1 MKNPFEYKNPDAIP
15 PVDIIDLF
23 VPVFGEYYNIPLTGH
38 TFINGARGSGKSMM
52 FRYMMPDCQRLVDS
66 EGHKL
71 EKPRPITELEYFS
84 IFLPVKKGQLNKTD
98 IKLNGSKGDSILNEH
113 YMVTHFSL
121 IMFDELSKLEIEDSG
136 INMASLTVF
145 YTDVFVQELR
155 YCGFDDVNII
165 DIKGCKS
172 IQEIFKAIIKSLR
185 LINQQFQK
193 EYIYKL
199 INTEESIP
207 YNGCILSYSD
217 FLTEIIKEFRQ
228 LPFMPNDK
236 PIFLLIDDA
245 DELSV
250 TQRKILNS
258 WVAIRSTEVI
268 SLKISTQLKYKIFST
283 INGSRIDTPHDYSEI
298 NMNDIYTTKKDLY
311 YKRVKAV
318 VEKRLYRYNNNTE
331 ILAEDFFQE
340 DLAQKEKVDN
350 LFEQLFDEQIAS
362 GKSKSQAYD
371 FAYRYATPTYI
382 KNLEGNRSSY
392 SYSGFKQLV
401 NISTGIMR
409 EFIDF
414 SSEMFEESLRNSL
427 SDKVK
432 FITSTIQNDR
442 IKKYSERRVVYEFDK
457 YKDEAD
463 SKTDKLDM
471 DKLRNLIHSMGELFK
486 MILLSEASERR
497 VFSVALNTEPS
508 DELRKILD
516 LGVSTGYLQKS
527 MIGNKE
533 GTGRARLYILNR
545 ALSPFFGL
553 DPTSFA
559 GYKFM
564 DSSELEVALTDK
576 KNFLNSFKRK
586 LKVDDSENIQ
596 GTFKFEEE

>member
-15 PVDIIDLF
+15 PADIIDLF
-23 VPVFGEYYNIPLTGH
+23 VPVFGEYYNIPLVGH
-38 TFINGARGSGKSMM
+38 SFINGARGSGKSMM
-52 FRYMMPDCQRLVDS
+52 FRYMMPDCQRLIDS
-66 EGHKL
+66 NGNKL
-71 EKPRPITELEYFS
+71 ETPRPITDLDYFS

-98 IKLNGSKGDSILNEH
+98 IKLNGNKGDAILNEH

-121 IMFDELSKLEIEDSG
+121 IMFDELSKLEIEESE
-136 INMASLTVF
+136 INLEKLKSFYEEVF
-145 YTDVFVQELR
+145 IEELL
-155 YCGFDDVNII
+155 YCGFDDSNII
-165 DIKGCKS
+165 DITS
-172 IQEIFKAIIKSLR
+172 INSIKDIFKAIIKTLR

-193 EYIYKL
+193 DYISKL
-199 INTEESIP
+199 MNAESTIP
-207 YNGCILSYSD
+207 YNSCILSYSD

-250 TQRKILNS
+250 IQRKILNS

-298 NMNDIYTTKKDLY
+298 NMNDIYTTKRDLY
-311 YKRVKAV
+311 YERVKAV
-318 VEKRLYRYNNNTE
+318 VEKRLLRYNSDE
-331 ILAEDFFQE
+331 PILAEDFFKE
-340 DLAQKEKVDN
+340 DSKQKDRIDE
-350 LFEQLFDEQIAS
+350 LFNQLKEEELQK
-362 GKSKSQAYD
+362 GKNESQAYD
-371 FAYRYATPTYI
+371 FAYRYTTPIYI
-382 KNLEGNRSSY
+382 TNLGGNRSTY

-414 SSEMFEESLRNSL
+414 SSDMFEEAVMINGGE
-427 SDKVK
+427 KIK
-432 FITSTIQNDR
+432 FIAPSIQNDKIR
-442 IKKYSERRVVYEFDK
+442 KYSEQRVIYEFDK
-457 YKDEAD
+457 YKDEVEVEN
-463 SKTDKLDM
+463 KVDM

-486 MILLSEASERR
+486 MILISDQSERR
-497 VFSVALNTEPS
+497 VFSVALNDEPS
-508 DELRKILD
+508 DELKKILD

-553 DPTSFA
+553 DPSSFA

-564 DSSELEVALTDK
+564 NSSTLEIALTNK
-576 KNFLNSFKRK
+576 KLFLSSFKKR
-586 LKVDDSENIQ
+586 LSGEGDSNFQ
-596 GTFKFEEE
+596 GTLKFDEE

>member
-15 PVDIIDLF
+15 PTDIIDLF
-23 VPVFGEYYNIPLTGH
+23 VPVFGEYYNIPLVGH

-52 FRYMMPDCQRLVDS
+52 FRYMMPDCQRLVD
-66 EGHKL
+66 EKGNKL
-71 EKPRPITELEYFS
+71 DLPRAITDLEYFS
-84 IFLPVKKGQLNKTD
+84 IFLPIKKGHLNKTD
-98 IKLNGSKGDSILNEH
+98 IKLNGTHGDAILNEH

-121 IMFDELSKLEIEDSG
+121 IMFDELSKLEIED
-136 INMASLTVF
+136 NSLHLEKLKSF
-145 YTDVFVQELR
+145 YTEIFAEELI
-155 YCGFDDVNII
+155 YSGFDEDKII
-165 DIKGCKS
+165 DISDVKS
-172 IQEIFKAIIKSLR
+172 IKEIFKFIIKTL
-185 LINQQFQK
+185 
-193 EYIYKL
+193 KL
-199 INTEESIP
+199 INKQFQMDYISKLVNTQDTVP

-245 DELSV
+245 DELSIL
-250 TQRKILNS
+250 QRKILNS
-258 WVAIRSTEVI
+258 WVAIRSTDVI

-298 NMNDIYTTKKDLY
+298 NMNDIYTTKRDLY
-311 YKRVKAV
+311 YERVKAV
-318 VEKRLYRYNNNTE
+318 VEKRLIRYNDNE
-331 ILAEDFFQE
+331 AIFAEDFFQE
-340 DLAQKEKVDN
+340 DIKQKEKLDE
-350 LFEQLFDEQIAS
+350 LFNELKAQEIKK
-362 GKSKSQAYD
+362 GKNESQAYD
-371 FAYRYATPTYI
+371 YAYRYTTPIYI
-382 KNLEGNRSSY
+382 TNLEGNRSTF

-414 SSEMFEESLRNSL
+414 SSDMFEEALLKNDGAKL
-427 SDKVK
+427 E
-432 FITSTIQNDR
+432 FISSSIQNDR
-442 IKKYSERRVVYEFDK
+442 IRKYSEQKVVYEFDK
-457 YKDEAD
+457 YKDEGD
-463 SKTDKLDM
+463 NKMDM

-486 MILLSEASERR
+486 LILISNQSERR
-497 VFSVALNTEPS
+497 VFSIALNDEPS
-508 DELRKILD
+508 DELKRILD

-553 DPTSFA
+553 DPSSFA

-564 DSSELEVALTDK
+564 NSSVLEIALTNK
-576 KNFLNSFKRK
+576 KLFLSSFKKK
-586 LKVDDSENIQ
+586 LLVTGKDNIQ
-596 GTFKFEEE
+596 ETLNFDE